1 MEIYLELT
9 QEQWTEVLDKASKND
24 AAMFILRCW
33 ANSQSVSSGAV
44 NAFKKNV
51 VTSDEDRRNASTVIG
66 NITTWV
72 HQVTGSTDGVC
83 YTWNKIEGTW
93 NIGYFQTANLRE
105 AMGVPA
111 DF

>member
-1 MEIYLELT
+1 MEVYLELT
-9 QEQWTEVLDKASKND
+9 QEQWAEVLDKASKNS

-44 NAFKKNV
+44 NAFKEKV
-51 VTSDEDRRNASTVIG
+51 VTSPQDRRNATIAIG

-72 HQVTGSTDGVC
+72 KQVTGNADGVC
-83 YTWNKIEGTW
+83 YFFNKIEGTW
-93 NIGYFQTANLRE
+93 NTGSYQTENLRK
-105 AMGVPA
+105 AMGVSK

>member
-24 AAMFILRCW
+24 AAMLILRCW
-33 ANSQSVSSGAV
+33 ANPQSITSGAL
-44 NAFKKNV
+44 NAFKGNV

-72 HQVTGSTDGVC
+72 RQVTRSSNGVC
-83 YTWNKIEGTW
+83 YT
-93 NIGYFQTANLRE
+93 
-105 AMGVPA
+105 
-111 DF
+111 